1 MAQTINAFD
10 LGCLTADARIKQAD
24 FIAGGAIGAGLG
36 GLYGAFNPKV
46 TYEIDPTA
54 KKKNQ
59 VIPRKHYLSSILN
72 NALGYGILGAGIG
85 SIVDPSMK
93 ARGNTPNDSSSKDT
107 ASSRDLSKSKP
118 FEGLLP
124 PEEWRGD
131 LKLKP
136 YLEDA
141 YGKAPGGLDAAIAA
155 AEQYKAPAMAA
166 GLHTYK
172 NEAELSKPVTVS
184 NKVSDWT
191 RFVDSFKRNNG
202 RTTMGSGTDFNRV
215 GGVTLSPKTPS
226 GEPRIIMNP
235 VSSEISLFKDP
246 LNYLKMLRHE
256 LTHAT
261 YDNRSWFNTPVFSH
275 KDLDSSLPV
284 RRRPYV
290 DYVGHPAEL
299 AAHLAEAKREYVK
312 STGKQVKTPEDA
324 MKVLEHFEND
334 PKNKTDVLSNLLPT
348 LMTSPDI
355 KQKMLLQILS
365 IVKGK
370 PSTKSDAAYA

>member
-24 FIAGGAIGAGLG
+24 FISGGVIGAGLG

-59 VIPRKHYLSSILN
+59 VIPRKHYFSSILN

-85 SIVDPSMK
+85 SIVDPSRK
-93 ARGNTPNDSSSKDT
+93 ARGNTPNDSSSNDT

-141 YGKAPGGLDAAIAA
+141 YGKAPGGLDAAIAT

-215 GGVTLSPKTPS
+215 GGVTLDRKTPS

-246 LNYLKMLRHE
+246 LGYLKMLRHE

-261 YDNRSWFNTPVFSH
+261 YDNRSENPVFSR
-275 KDLDSSLPV
+275 KDVGSSVSGRLA
-284 RRRPYV
+284 PYV

-334 PKNKTDVLSNLLPT
+334 PKNKKDVLSNLLPA

-355 KQKMLLQILS
+355 TQKMLLQILS

>member
-10 LGCLTADARIKQAD
+10 LGCLTAEARIKQAD
-24 FIAGGAIGAGLG
+24 FISGGVIGAGLG

-54 KKKNQ
+54 EKKNQ

-85 SIVDPSMK
+85 SIVDPSRK

-107 ASSRDLSKSKP
+107 APRDVNKDAP
-118 FEGLLP
+118 FTGLLP
-124 PEEWRGD
+124 PKEWRGD

-155 AEQYKAPAMAA
+155 TEQYKAPAMAA

-202 RTTMGSGTDFNRV
+202 RTTMGTNTDFNRV
-215 GGVTLSPKTPS
+215 RGVTLNSRTPS
-226 GEPRIIMNP
+226 GEPRIIINP
-235 VSSEISLFKDP
+235 ELQGEPEND
-246 LNYLKMLRHE
+246 LKTLRHE

-261 YDNRSWFNTPVFSH
+261 YDNRSWFDTPVFSH
-275 KDLDSSLPV
+275 KDLGSSV
-284 RRRPYV
+284 SRKNAPYV

-324 MKVLEHFEND
+324 MKVLKHFEND
-334 PKNKTDVLSNLLPT
+334 PKNENDVLSGLLPQ
-348 LMTSPDI
+348 LMTSPEI
-355 KQKMLLQILS
+355 TQKMLLQILS

-370 PSTKSDAAYA
+370 PSTKSDATYA